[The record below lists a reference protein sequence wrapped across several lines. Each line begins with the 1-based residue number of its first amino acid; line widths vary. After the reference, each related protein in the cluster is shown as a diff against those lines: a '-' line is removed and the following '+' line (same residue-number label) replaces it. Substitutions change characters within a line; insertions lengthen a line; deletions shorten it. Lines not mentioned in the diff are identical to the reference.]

1 MRSQAA
7 IWVNVL
13 IPGAGLIILR
23 REWLGLTVALLFGV
37 LAASGI
43 WGCLITPASVGTW
56 SVGLLLAGA
65 ALIWLGGQFL
75 LRRQLAVF
83 SDPSLAGEVERL
95 RQQAADSASAGD
107 YSQALSML
115 RLALSLNDEDLD
127 TLVQEADLLTALG
140 RFREARRAWRQVER
154 LDRRQRYRRRIVEA
168 LQRLPA
174 G

>member
-23 REWLGLTVALLFGV
+23 REWLGSTVALLFGM
-37 LAASGI
+37 LAGSGI
-43 WGCLITPASVGTW
+43 WGCLITPASVGAWT
-56 SVGLLLAGA
+56 VGLMLTGA
-65 ALIWLGGQFL
+65 ALIWLGGQVL

-83 SDPSLAGEVERL
+83 NDPSRAREVERL
-95 RQQAADSASAGD
+95 RQQAADSASAGN
-107 YSQALSML
+107 YTEALSML

-127 TLVQEADLLTALG
+127 TLVQQADLLTALG
-140 RFREARRAWRQVER
+140 RFREARRAWRQVEW
-154 LDRRQRYRRRIVEA
+154 LDRRRHYRRRVVEA
-168 LQRLPA
+168 LQHLPT

>member
-13 IPGAGLIILR
+13 IPGAGLIVLR
-23 REWLGLTVALLFGV
+23 REWLGSAVALLFGM
-37 LAASGI
+37 LAGSGI
-43 WGCLITPASVGTW
+43 WGCLISPASAGTW
-56 SVGLLLAGA
+56 TVALTLTGA
-65 ALIWLGGQFL
+65 ALIWLGGQIL
-75 LRRQLAVF
+75 LHRQLAVF
-83 SDPSLAGEVERL
+83 NDPSLALEVERL
-95 RQQAADSASAGD
+95 RQQAADSAGAGN
-107 YSQALSML
+107 YTEALSML

-127 TLVQEADLLTALG
+127 TLVQQADLLTTLG
-140 RFREARRAWRQVER
+140 RFREARRAWRQVEQ